1 MTIIIRPDKRGYWG
15 AFESRLEASKIL
27 QKLRENP
34 ILPDYH
40 DTSWPSID
48 GQWVMDSRE
57 LLIIRKNCTKTKL
70 FLVLRNGI
78 WFVWV
83 EDHFLNADFIR

>member
-1 MTIIIRPDKRGYWG
+1 
-15 AFESRLEASKIL
+15 
-27 QKLRENP
+27 
-34 ILPDYH
+34 
-40 DTSWPSID
+40 
-48 GQWVMDSRE
+48 MDSRE
-57 LLIIRKNCTKTKL
+57 LLIIRKNCTQTKL